1 MQKYIAVIKRYIA
14 AICRE
19 IWLSFLKIITVM
31 LSLVQDVFLSN
42 DKPDL
47 YLAVQ
52 CTCTVYTYAQ
62 QGQQYGA
69 ERAGVLARDE
79 RLRRHPLHTRRSER
93 VLMKE
98 LLFGIYVFSSSKYN
112 CYWNEVLQLMCKGT
126 YIQ

>member
-1 MQKYIAVIKRYIA
+1 MQKYIAVIKGYTSIA

-52 CTCTVYTYAQ
+52 CTCTV
-62 QGQQYGA
+62 
-69 ERAGVLARDE
+69 
-79 RLRRHPLHTRRSER
+79 
-93 VLMKE
+93 
-98 LLFGIYVFSSSKYN
+98 
-112 CYWNEVLQLMCKGT
+112 
-126 YIQ
+126 

>member
-98 LLFGIYVFSSSKYN
+98 LLFGIYVFSSSK
-112 CYWNEVLQLMCKGT
+112 
-126 YIQ
+126 

>member
-52 CTCTVYTYAQ
+52 CTCTVYMLSRDNSTVRNVLECSPEMNVSAVILSILG
-62 QGQQYGA
+62 GQ
-69 ERAGVLARDE
+69 
-79 RLRRHPLHTRRSER
+79 
-93 VLMKE
+93 KE
-98 LLFGIYVFSSSKYN
+98 FS
-112 CYWNEVLQLMCKGT
+112 
-126 YIQ
+126 

>member
-52 CTCTVYTYAQ
+52 CTC
-62 QGQQYGA
+62 
-69 ERAGVLARDE
+69 RSVLPDDYLLIANKSWAL
-79 RLRRHPLHTRRSER
+79 RLYSRYR
-93 VLMKE
+93 
-98 LLFGIYVFSSSKYN
+98 VFSSTTTVPDPCGSGSATLYCIVVKIKFKN
-112 CYWNEVLQLMCKGT
+112 KKGS
-126 YIQ
+126 YLELF